1 MKIVLL
7 GSVNP
12 LDFDLSQEDYKR
24 VNGLKFGRSVPV
36 SDLATELVQLG
47 HEVTVIG
54 LVNNADSVLSMKT
67 ENGVKLIYV
76 LGRRQEKLK
85 AITFYSMERQSI
97 LTQIAS
103 INPDIVNAHWTYE
116 YALAAQDSGLPH
128 VITVHDEPWE
138 ILIGFLNLFFF
149 LRLLIAIRV
158 RSRSSENFV
167 FVSDYIR
174 MRWSQRM
181 FATGGEVIPNMNR
194 LSIVKSNESV
204 RVNNV
209 ISVGNTN
216 RRKNIRGLLAA
227 WQMVVKTNPNL
238 RLHLVGPGLGAG
250 DSMAKEFDSKF
261 EYGQVTWHGI
271 ITRHELSDLYGRC
284 KVLVHPSLHESF
296 GLIYLEAFA
305 GDLGIIAL
313 EKSGSAT
320 EVVGDAGLIL
330 KDNSPKSLSD
340 AILNLTS
347 NQTLLNKLT
356 ENGRARLDLY
366 SPNLVTRLYICLYER
381 TVGAHNE

>member
-1 MKIVLL
+1 
-7 GSVNP
+7 
-12 LDFDLSQEDYKR
+12 
-24 VNGLKFGRSVPV
+24 
-36 SDLATELVQLG
+36 
-47 HEVTVIG
+47 
-54 LVNNADSVLSMKT
+54 
-67 ENGVKLIYV
+67 
-76 LGRRQEKLK
+76 
-85 AITFYSMERQSI
+85 
-97 LTQIAS
+97 
-103 INPDIVNAHWTYE
+103 
-116 YALAAQDSGLPH
+116 
-128 VITVHDEPWE
+128 
-138 ILIGFLNLFFF
+138 
-149 LRLLIAIRV
+149 
-158 RSRSSENFV
+158 
-167 FVSDYIR
+167 
-174 MRWSQRM
+174 
-181 FATGGEVIPNMNR
+181 
-194 LSIVKSNESV
+194 
-204 RVNNV
+204 V

-227 WQMVVKTNPNL
+227 WQMVVITNPNL

-305 GDLGIIAL
+305 GDLGIIVL

-366 SPNLVTRLYICLYER
+366 SPNLVTRMYICLYER

>member
-1 MKIVLL
+1 VKIVLL

-12 LDFDLSQEDYKR
+12 LDFDLSQEDFNR

-36 SDLATELVQLG
+36 SDLAITLVQLG

-54 LVNNADSVLSMKT
+54 IVGNADSVLSMKT
-67 ENGVKLIYV
+67 QNGVKLIYV

-85 AITFYSMERQSI
+85 AITFYSVERKAI
-97 LTQIAS
+97 LSQIAFAK
-103 INPDIVNAHWTYE
+103 PDVVHAHWTYE

-138 ILIGFLNLFFF
+138 ILRDFRNLYFF

-167 FVSDYIR
+167 FVSEYIR
-174 MRWSQRM
+174 RLWNQRM

-194 LSIVKSNESV
+194 LSIVKSNQSA
-204 RVNNV
+204 RLNHV
-209 ISVGNTN
+209 ITVGNTN

-227 WQMVVKTNPNL
+227 WQMALLINPNL
-238 RLHLVGPGLGAG
+238 RLHIVGPGLGAG
-250 DSMAKEFDSKF
+250 DSLAKEFDSKF
-261 EYGQVTWHGI
+261 EFGQVTWHGPVG
-271 ITRHELSDLYGRC
+271 RRDLSNLYSRC

-305 GDLGIIAL
+305 SNLGIITFA
-313 EKSGSAT
+313 KSGSAT
-320 EVVGDAGLIL
+320 EVVGNAGLIL
-330 KDNSPKSLSD
+330 EDDSPKSLSD
-340 AILNLTS
+340 AILNLTA
-347 NQTLLNKLT
+347 NQTLLNQLT
-356 ENGRARLDLY
+356 ENGKSRLAQY
-366 SPNLVTRLYICLYER
+366 SSSIVTPMYISLYER
-381 TVGAHNE
+381 TVGTRK